1 MPFAL
6 SPEPFAEQ
14 TMEFIKPGIN
24 FDFVGKM
31 RIAFIIS
38 MVAILISIVSLVA
51 RGGPNWGIDFA
62 GGTVIQGKFQKDVPI
77 DGIRASLAP
86 VQLAEVTIQQFGA
99 REENEYLIRT
109 AESTEDLKG
118 LSGRIEDSL
127 TAAFGKDGFEVRRVE
142 VVGPK
147 VGRDLTQK
155 GIMAVVFSWIAMLA
169 YIAWRF
175 EFRFAVGGILA
186 LVHDTI
192 ITIGVF
198 SLLNLEF
205 SLVIVA
211 ALLTIIGYSIN
222 DTIVIY
228 DRVRENMRKN
238 MRQELGQVINASINQ
253 TLSRTIL
260 TVLTV
265 VLVLASILLFG
276 GAVIFDFAF
285 AILVGVIVGT
295 YSSIF
300 IASPVVLA
308 WEKASP
314 ARRKRK

>member
-1 MPFAL
+1 
-6 SPEPFAEQ
+6 
-14 TMEFIKPGIN
+14 MELIKSDTH

-31 RIAFIIS
+31 KIAFMVS
-38 MVAILISIVSLVA
+38 MVAILISIVSIIA
-51 RGGPNWGIDFA
+51 HGGLNWGIDFA
-62 GGTVIQGKFQKDVPI
+62 GGTVVQVKFAKDVNI
-77 DGIRASLAP
+77 DKIRASLEAAN
-86 VQLAEVTIQQFGA
+86 LEEITIQQFGVKGD
-99 REENEYLIRT
+99 NEYLIRT
-109 AESTEDLKG
+109 AEATDDLKG

-127 TAAFGKDGFEVRRVE
+127 AAAFGKGDFEVRRVE

-147 VGRDLTQK
+147 VGKDLTQK
-155 GIMAVVFSWIAMLA
+155 GIMAVVFSWIAMLI

-192 ITIGVF
+192 ITVGVF
-198 SLLNLEF
+198 SLLNKEF
-205 SLVIVA
+205 SLTIVA

-228 DRVRENMRKN
+228 DRIRENMRKN
-238 MRQELGQVINASINQ
+238 IRQELSQIVNASINQ
-253 TLSRTIL
+253 TLSRTLL

-265 VLVLASILLFG
+265 VIVLVAILLFG

-285 AILVGVIVGT
+285 AILIGILVGT

-300 IASPVVLA
+300 IASTIVLA
-308 WEKASP
+308 WER
-314 ARRKRK
+314 ARPSKRKRK

>member
-1 MPFAL
+1 
-6 SPEPFAEQ
+6 
-14 TMEFIKPGIN
+14 MELIKPDTQL
-24 FDFVGKM
+24 DFVGKM
-31 RIAFIIS
+31 RIAFT
-38 MVAILISIVSLVA
+38 VSLIAIAVSIA
-51 RGGPNWGIDFA
+51 SLIVHGGPNWGIDFA
-62 GGTVIQGKFQKDVPI
+62 GGTVVQVKFTGGVDI
-77 DGIRASLAP
+77 DKIRSTLEGIHL
-86 VQLAEVTIQQFGA
+86 EGITIQQFGA
-99 REENEYLIRT
+99 KTDYEYLIRT

-118 LSGRIEDSL
+118 LSGRVEDAL
-127 TAAFGKDGFEVRRVE
+127 QAAFGKGTFEVRRVE
-142 VVGPK
+142 VVGAK
-147 VGRDLTQK
+147 VGKDLTQK
-155 GIMAVVFSWIAMLA
+155 GILAVVFSWIAMLA

-198 SLLNLEF
+198 SLLNKEF

-228 DRVRENMRKN
+228 DRIRENRKKN
-238 MRQELGQVINASINQ
+238 VRQDLGQLINASINQ

-265 VLVLASILLFG
+265 VLVLAAILLFG
-276 GAVIFDFAF
+276 GAVMFDFAF
-285 AILVGVIVGT
+285 AILVGIVVGT

-300 IASPVVLA
+300 IASPFVLA
-308 WEKASP
+308 WERVSP
-314 ARRKRK
+314 SKRKRK